1 VAVTDEET
9 HRAWQEFAAL
19 TGIFAAPEG
28 AATYAA
34 LKQLVATRWVQ
45 PHERVVLFNT
55 GSGVKYLEAWF
66 QEEVSHS

>member
-1 VAVTDEET
+1 VTDDEI
-9 HRAWQEFAAL
+9 HLAWQEFAAL

-34 LKQLVATRWVQ
+34 LKKLLSDGWMQSN
-45 PHERVVLFNT
+45 ERVVLFNT

-66 QEEVSHS
+66 QEEVVPG